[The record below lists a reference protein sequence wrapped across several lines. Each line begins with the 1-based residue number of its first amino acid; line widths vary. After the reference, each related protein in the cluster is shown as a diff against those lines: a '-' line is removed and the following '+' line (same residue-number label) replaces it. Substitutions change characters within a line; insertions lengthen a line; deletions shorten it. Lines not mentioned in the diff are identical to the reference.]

1 MLDKV
6 ARHKWGISA
15 VFRWGNFPR
24 VSLRHSPCGPTLH
37 TVRQR
42 KWHDCHNHNISPPQ
56 IRNRQ
61 PSCSYMQY
69 ILTEFGTALK
79 FLPFEQLVSRTTCV
93 HSHFT
98 SIRLAITCFEM
109 CTFHSFTVAL
119 HMFGSNIRH
128 TSTFA
133 KINRSSILLLRS

>member
-6 ARHKWGISA
+6 VRHKWGTSA

-42 KWHDCHNHNISPPQ
+42 KWHVCHNRNISPPQ

-61 PSCSYMQY
+61 PSCSHMQY
-69 ILTEFGTALK
+69 ILTEFGIAP
-79 FLPFEQLVSRTTCV
+79 FLPFE
-93 HSHFT
+93 
-98 SIRLAITCFEM
+98 
-109 CTFHSFTVAL
+109 
-119 HMFGSNIRH
+119 
-128 TSTFA
+128 
-133 KINRSSILLLRS
+133 